1 METGIPEGDFHLSDV
16 IRLRTHDGP
25 DEPGQ
30 DGVRTAQ
37 VTGQGRWY

>member
-25 DEPGQ
+25 DEPGHDELQ
-30 DGVRTAQ
+30 RLW
-37 VTGQGRWY
+37 GQAPP